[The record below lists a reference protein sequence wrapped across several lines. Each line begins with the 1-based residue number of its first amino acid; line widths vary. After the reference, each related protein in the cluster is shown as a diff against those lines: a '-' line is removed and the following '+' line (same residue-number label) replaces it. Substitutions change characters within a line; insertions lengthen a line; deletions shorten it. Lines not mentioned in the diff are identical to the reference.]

1 MELGLVGA
9 LAPVLSADLQG
20 QSVVVT
26 HVDLLTITGR
36 QRAWVGLVWDAVR
49 VGRGMGV
56 VRFMAVVWVIFGVRV
71 MAAVLGGVMRVVVV
85 RVMGVVRAEGM
96 VVGGV

>member
-20 QSVVVT
+20 QSVVIT

-36 QRAWVGLVWDAVR
+36 QRAWVGLVWDATR

-56 VRFMAVVWVIFGVRV
+56 VRFMAAVV
-71 MAAVLGGVMRVVVV
+71 GGVMCVVVV
-85 RVMGVVRAEGM
+85 GVMGVVRVEVMA
-96 VVGGV
+96 VGGV

>member
-26 HVDLLTITGR
+26 HVDLLTITGK
-36 QRAWVGLVWDAVR
+36 QSVGWSGVGCR
-49 VGRGMGV
+49 ESGQGHGRGQVHGC
-56 VRFMAVVWVIFGVRV
+56 G
-71 MAAVLGGVMRVVVV
+71 LGHIRGQGHGSGPGRGHACGCGQGHGCG
-85 RVMGVVRAEGM
+85 RG
-96 VVGGV
+96 

>member
-26 HVDLLTITGR
+26 HVDLLTVTGR
-36 QRAWVGLVWDAVR
+36 QRAWVGLVWNATR
-49 VGRGMGV
+49 VGRGMG
-56 VRFMAVVWVIFGVRV
+56 MVRV
-71 MAAVLGGVMRVVVV
+71 EV
-85 RVMGVVRAEGM
+85 M

>member
-56 VRFMAVVWVIFGVRV
+56 VWVIFGVRV